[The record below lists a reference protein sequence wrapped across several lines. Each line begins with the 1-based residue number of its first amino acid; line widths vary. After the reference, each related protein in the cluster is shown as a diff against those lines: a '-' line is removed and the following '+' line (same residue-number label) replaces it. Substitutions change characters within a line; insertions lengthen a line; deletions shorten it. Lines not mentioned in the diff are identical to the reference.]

1 LALKAEIK
9 KHFLQG
15 LKPIHAE
22 RFTPGLKPQPPKESD
37 IFRNLQ
43 ILASTK
49 PEEFTR
55 CLPVAEI
62 GYSGW
67 RAIHSPYSRAAA
79 TALHRL
85 PEHEVR
91 G

>member
-1 LALKAEIK
+1 MQRGLHGLQTSPVSWLGEKELCRPEAATEKQG

-22 RFTPGLKPQPPKESD
+22 RFTPGLKPRPPRESD

-43 ILASTK
+43 ILAPTK

-62 GYSGW
+62 GYSG
-67 RAIHSPYSRAAA
+67 
-79 TALHRL
+79 
-85 PEHEVR
+85 
-91 G
+91 